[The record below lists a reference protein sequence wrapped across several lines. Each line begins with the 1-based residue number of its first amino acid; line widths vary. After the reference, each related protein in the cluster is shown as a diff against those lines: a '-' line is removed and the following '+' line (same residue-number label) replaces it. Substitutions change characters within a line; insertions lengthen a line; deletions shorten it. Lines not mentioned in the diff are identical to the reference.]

1 MTTATP
7 LRRHTAPAM
16 GRAPKYKYEIAAL
29 RKNSCERLHITLEEY
44 NGTDLTNLAVKRDST
59 GKHRIGGMKGTA
71 RFVSI
76 QTRQLPDLIKAL
88 QDAEAKATAM
98 GLLP

>member
-1 MTTATP
+1 MTTA
-7 LRRHTAPAM
+7 LRRHSAPAM
-16 GRAPKYKYEIAAL
+16 GRAPRYKYEIAAL
-29 RKNSCERLHITLEEY
+29 RKNSCERLLVSLEEY
-44 NGTDLTNLAVKRDST
+44 NGADLTNLCVKRDST
-59 GKHRIGGMKGTA
+59 GKHRLNGMKGTA

-88 QDAEAKATAM
+88 QDAESKAREL